1 MLDLIMAKSNGKE
14 DNETKALEV
23 LLR

>member
-14 DNETKALEV
+14 DDETKALEV